1 MSLPADGSSPEFMRW
16 VPHDEH
22 AASDRRR
29 EINRLSEQPNVIDF
43 LRSFYQRVDEA
54 IAVYEP
60 RCTNRGQCCNFAR
73 AGHRLFVTPIELA
86 AFRRAYSDRW
96 QPAEPASGRCPWQ
109 IEGVCTTREF
119 RPLGC
124 RVYFCDPQAQAW
136 QNEFYEARLR
146 ELKQF
151 MAEQGIQYRYE
162 EWLSALS
169 VFSSDTSDSG
179 YIASASESLNTTAI
193 DPSGSSTIQLTVVN
207 NPPARPS

>member
-1 MSLPADGSSPEFMRW
+1 MNAPTDESTREFMRW
-16 VPHDEH
+16 IPHDDG
-22 AASDRRR
+22 AAAERRR
-29 EINRLSEQPNVIDF
+29 EADRLSDQSSVIDF
-43 LRSFYQRVDEA
+43 LRRFYQQVDTAVEA
-54 IAVYEP
+54 YEP

-86 AFRRAYSDRW
+86 AFRRAYADRW
-96 QPAEPASGRCPWQ
+96 RAAEPASGRCPWQ
-109 IEGVCTTREF
+109 VDGVCTAREL

-136 QNEFYEARLR
+136 QNEFYETRLR

-151 MAEQGIQYRYE
+151 MTEQGIQYRYE

-169 VFSSDTSDSG
+169 VFSAATSDQGPPNSAP
-179 YIASASESLNTTAI
+179 ASSKTDAI
-193 DPSGSSTIQLTVVN
+193 DPSASSAIQLTVVN

>member
-1 MSLPADGSSPEFMRW
+1 MSASSDESSREFMRW
-16 VPHDEH
+16 IPHDDS
-22 AASDRRR
+22 AAAERRHEADR
-29 EINRLSEQPNVIDF
+29 LADQPSVIEF
-43 LRSFYQRVDEA
+43 LRGFYQQVDTA
-54 IAVYEP
+54 LAALEP

-73 AGHRLFVTPIELA
+73 AGHRLFVTPIEVA
-86 AFRRAYSDRW
+86 AFRRAYADRW

-109 IEGVCTTREF
+109 IDGLCTAREF

-146 ELKQF
+146 EMKQF
-151 MAEQGIQYRYE
+151 MAEHGIQYRYE

-169 VFSSDTSDSG
+169 VFSAETSGQDP
-179 YIASASESLNTTAI
+179 ASTSSKPAAI
-193 DPSGSSTIQLTVVN
+193 DPSASSAIQLTVVN